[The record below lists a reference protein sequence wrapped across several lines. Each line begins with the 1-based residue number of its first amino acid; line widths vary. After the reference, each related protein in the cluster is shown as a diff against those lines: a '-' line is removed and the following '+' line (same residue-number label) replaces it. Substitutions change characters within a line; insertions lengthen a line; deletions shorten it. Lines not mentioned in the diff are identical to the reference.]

1 MKRFLTILT
10 ALVFLLPAVGAARAA
25 GQSPFC
31 DALTE
36 AVSSFSFEDRGLQM
50 DVSVQGQEYSGTLQ
64 ANGPIWELDLGAWGK
79 VRVMNDKLIY
89 LYGNVPFVLDLK
101 PFRKIIRDFT
111 DPRASRECRE
121 RIGGIAK
128 QYLIDPFAEYS
139 AADGQVSVHVDIESG
154 ALKEQLKAFIGA
166 LLQDAGIDQYY
177 AAVFYALRSAG
188 LYIPEKIEDLPD
200 YIVSRIPFEYTT
212 YDYDYEYD
220 EYIRKTVPWRI
231 EGDLFV
237 SRGDGSIPDIVFSGC
252 FRMSDQLY
260 PLYFETCFS
269 DGRTIFRVDAD
280 TPFGGIGCSFD
291 GRNFMAQVRDSYSGR
306 VINAI
311 EGTYDRTTGA
321 VDAEILDYEMKSIG
335 RISGCLLRDSADL
348 TIRNY
353 EDTIQIYLKH
363 DDNCI
368 YGKVRNGGR
377 GSFSYDLLL
386 SRTPDQGLH
395 ARLTGNTGYTNGDI
409 YCSLSFAD
417 GDLSAE
423 FSYPYNDWRINGR
436 GDLVLSPERLIQS
449 VDFETI
455 TTNIYYRNGYQDI
468 KRIQYVP
475 GRLSALIDDN
485 EYLLERE
492 TDNPDKMTY
501 RLSANGEP
509 LYALE
514 MELARTALGKG
525 LSALLSRGGEA
536 IVRLTMTPIEKQ
548 PIGLIDLSNAVYLTS
563 DTINAFVGI
572 LQYAN

>member
-10 ALVFLLPAVGAARAA
+10 AFIFLLPAVGAARAA

-36 AVSSFSFEDRGLQM
+36 AVSSFSFEGQGCRM
-50 DVSVQGQEYSGTLQ
+50 DLSVPGQEFYGTLQ
-64 ANGPIWELDLGAWGK
+64 AGDGIWEIDLGPWGK
-79 VRVMNDKLIY
+79 AQLLNDQLVY
-89 LYGNVPFVLDLK
+89 LYGDVPFVLDLS
-101 PFRKIIRDFT
+101 PLSKIIRDLSE
-111 DPRASRECRE
+111 PEALRECRD
-121 RIGGIAK
+121 RIGGIVK
-128 QYLIDPFAEYS
+128 QYLIDPFAAYAVS
-139 AADGQVSVHVDIESG
+139 DGRVNVHVDIESG

-166 LLQDAGIDQYY
+166 LLQEAGIDQYY
-177 AAVFYALRSAG
+177 AAAFYALRAAG
-188 LYIPEKIEDLPD
+188 LYIPERIEDLPD
-200 YIVSRIPFEYTT
+200 YIVDQIPFEYTT

-220 EYIRKTVPWRI
+220 KYIRKTVPWRI

-237 SRGDGSIPDIVFSGC
+237 SGRNRRIPDIVFSGC
-252 FRMSDQLY
+252 FRMSDRLY

-280 TPFGGIGCSFD
+280 TTFGGISCSFD
-291 GRNFMAQVRDSYSGR
+291 GCNFMAQVRDSYSGR
-306 VINAI
+306 ISNAI

-353 EDTIQIYLKH
+353 EDTIQIYLKN
-363 DDNCI
+363 DKSCI

-386 SRTPDQGLH
+386 SMTPEEGFQ
-395 ARLTGNTGYTNGDI
+395 ARVTGKTGYTTGDL
-409 YCSLSFAD
+409 YCSVTLNDGSLST
-417 GDLSAE
+417 E
-423 FSYPYNDWRINGR
+423 FSYPYGDWRINGQ
-436 GDLVLSPERLIQS
+436 GKMISSPNGVTQS
-449 VDFETI
+449 IDFEAV

-475 GRLSALIDDN
+475 GRMSALIDDN
-485 EYLLERE
+485 EYLLEKTADSAE
-492 TDNPDKMTY
+492 KMAY
-501 RLSANGEP
+501 QLSVNGEM

-514 MELARTALGKG
+514 MELARTAFGKG
-525 LSALLSRGGEA
+525 FSALLSRGGEP
-536 IVRLTMTPIEKQ
+536 IVRLTLTPVEKQ
-548 PIGLIDLSNAVYLTS
+548 IVEPVDLSNAVYLTS

-572 LQYAN
+572 LQYAR